1 MKTMV
6 GTNSKASS
14 TVILPISDAFRGG
27 LGGVRM
33 GQISNLPIYVAIA
46 PEDPFLVMYIVLHV
60 STNRGPRR

>member
-1 MKTMV
+1 MIW
-6 GTNSKASS
+6 TNSKASS

-46 PEDPFLVMYIVLHV
+46 LEDPFLVIPIVFYVNTSL
-60 STNRGPRR
+60 GPRR